1 MKRKVPSAEPC
12 GTPKIILR
20 KSLELKSMVAF
31 CFHLVKQAKMK
42 FSYFISNPY
51 VFNLAVSKSCQIESK
66 AFDRSLNTAAK
77 APL

>member
-1 MKRKVPSAEPC
+1 
-12 GTPKIILR
+12 
-20 KSLELKSMVAF
+20 
-31 CFHLVKQAKMK
+31 MK